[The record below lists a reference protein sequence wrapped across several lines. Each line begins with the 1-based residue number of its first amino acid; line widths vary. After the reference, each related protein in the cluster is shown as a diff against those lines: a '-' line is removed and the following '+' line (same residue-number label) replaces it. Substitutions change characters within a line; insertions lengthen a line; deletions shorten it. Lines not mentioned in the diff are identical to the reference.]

1 MTMRWMVL
9 ALGSALALA
18 ACSSGESG
26 SNASEKGDAPI
37 TGGGQDQPTPSNLTD
52 DPQNGIEPITL
63 PSPKPIASIPA
74 GFRGRWGMVAGD
86 CDPARD
92 DAKGRMEVT
101 AMALRFYESR
111 GTVQSLTVVAPD
123 TLTAQLAFTGEG
135 QRWSRADRLTLIDDG
150 KTLVRQE
157 QQAQSVFRY
166 SRCPA

>member
-1 MTMRWMVL
+1 MRWMVF

-18 ACSSGESG
+18 GCSSGESG
-26 SNASEKGDAPI
+26 SNASEKGDAPV

-52 DPQNGIEPITL
+52 DPQNAIEPITL
-63 PSPKPIASIPA
+63 PSPRPVASFPP

-92 DAKGRMEVT
+92 DAKGLMEVT
-101 AMALRFYESR
+101 ATGLRFHGSR
-111 GTVQSLTVVAPD
+111 GTVQSLAVVAPD
-123 TLTAQLAFTGEG
+123 TLTAQLSFTGEG
-135 QRWSRADRLTLIDDG
+135 RRWSRADRLTLIDGG

-157 QQAQSVFRY
+157 QKAPSVFRY